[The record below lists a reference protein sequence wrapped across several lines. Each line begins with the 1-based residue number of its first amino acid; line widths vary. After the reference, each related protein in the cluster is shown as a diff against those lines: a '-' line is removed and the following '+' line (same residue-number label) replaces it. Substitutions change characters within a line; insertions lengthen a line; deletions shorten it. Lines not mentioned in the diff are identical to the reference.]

1 MTFGQQ
7 TANQNRLETHFL
19 QADGYFMHTV
29 IGHQI
34 VDYTK
39 RNFLQGDFL
48 LVRIAKVN
56 EKGRSSVIFAEK

>member
-1 MTFGQQ
+1 
-7 TANQNRLETHFL
+7 
-19 QADGYFMHTV
+19 MHPV
-29 IGHQI
+29 IGYQI

>member
-1 MTFGQQ
+1 
-7 TANQNRLETHFL
+7 
-19 QADGYFMHTV
+19 MHTV
-29 IGHQI
+29 VGHQI
-34 VDYTK
+34 VGYTE